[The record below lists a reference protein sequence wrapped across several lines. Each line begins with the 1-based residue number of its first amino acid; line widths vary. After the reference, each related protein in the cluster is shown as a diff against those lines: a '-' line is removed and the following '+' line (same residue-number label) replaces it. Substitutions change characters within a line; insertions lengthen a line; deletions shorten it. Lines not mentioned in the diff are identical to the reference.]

1 MFPPTFH
8 FFFFLTHWKKL
19 SINWEVP
26 ENIGQKQHLKH
37 KEWVWETFTK
47 RGSPHDTSALKIRT
61 GLADNVWCCT
71 FIKQCICVWKRK
83 TKNSSVKQTPNYT
96 TFYLQAKKKK
106 KERKKM
112 KIQQHNK
119 QTKSNRQNTPQKEN
133 QQDKT
138 QKREGERMQLSDLRS
153 MMHCLT
159 KRQITTLPKL
169 SATDREHT
177 RKQSE
182 EPLLVSACLCFC
194 WT

>member
-1 MFPPTFH
+1 M
-8 FFFFLTHWKKL
+8 
-19 SINWEVP
+19 
-26 ENIGQKQHLKH
+26 HLC
-37 KEWVWETFTK
+37 
-47 RGSPHDTSALKIRT
+47 L
-61 GLADNVWCCT
+61 
-71 FIKQCICVWKRK
+71 K
-83 TKNSSVKQTPNYT
+83 TKDQKFFSKADPELHNLLFTSQ
-96 TFYLQAKKKK
+96 KK

-169 SATDREHT
+169 SVTDREHT

-182 EPLLVSACLCFC
+182 EPLLVSASAELNKSFR
-194 WT
+194 

>member
-106 KERKKM
+106 KERKW
-112 KIQQHNK
+112 
-119 QTKSNRQNTPQKEN
+119 KSNSTINKPN
-133 QQDKT
+133 QTDKT
-138 QKREGERMQLSDLRS
+138 PHRKKTS
-153 MMHCLT
+153 
-159 KRQITTLPKL
+159 K
-169 SATDREHT
+169 T
-177 RKQSE
+177 RRKKEKEKGCSFQTWGQWCT
-182 EPLLVSACLCFC
+182 V
-194 WT
+194 